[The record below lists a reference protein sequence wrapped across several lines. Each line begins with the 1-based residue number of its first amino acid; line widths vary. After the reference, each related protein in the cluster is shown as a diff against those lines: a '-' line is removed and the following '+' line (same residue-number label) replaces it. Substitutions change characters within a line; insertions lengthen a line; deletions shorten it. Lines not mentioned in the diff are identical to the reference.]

1 MKTIRSM
8 MEHMYWANGL
18 LTEGMA
24 QQSVAHTDALTL
36 LHHVASAEKIWLTR
50 LEGKDSSGIVL
61 WRSGELHELL
71 HMVKQN
77 EDAYKAY
84 IGKLKEEE
92 LDTIVNY
99 RNLSGQ
105 PFQSSVRDI
114 LTHVA
119 LHGQYHRGQI
129 NRILRLESLE
139 PVPMDYMLFTRL

>member
-1 MKTIRSM
+1 MKTIQNM

-18 LTEGMA
+18 LAEGMA

-50 LEGKDSSGIVL
+50 LEGKNSSGITL
-61 WRSGELHELL
+61 WGSRELPELL
-71 HMVKQN
+71 QMVKQN
-77 EDAYKAY
+77 EEGFKAY
-84 IGKLKEEE
+84 IGKLKEED
-92 LDTIVNY
+92 LDTIVHY
-99 RNLSGQ
+99 RNQSGK
-105 PFQSSVRDI
+105 PFETSIRDI

-139 PVPMDYMLFTRL
+139 PVPMDYILFTRL